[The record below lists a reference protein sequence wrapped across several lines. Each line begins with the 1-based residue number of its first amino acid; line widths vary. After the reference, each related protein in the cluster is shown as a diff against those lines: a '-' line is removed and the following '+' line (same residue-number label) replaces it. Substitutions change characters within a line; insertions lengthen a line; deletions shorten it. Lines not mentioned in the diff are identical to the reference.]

1 MVLFKNK
8 IIFKYLELQIDKENI
23 QRLDNISSKLNKR
36 IFKYI
41 FLDVS
46 KVEILESDEI
56 KKIIK
61 VNNFLKEE
69 GVELIIINGG
79 KYKKRLYNIF
89 EAIKDFN
96 NIKQCN
102 DEINAAL
109 LLKKQ

>member
-1 MVLFKNK
+1 M
-8 IIFKYLELQIDKENI
+8 
-23 QRLDNISSKLNKR
+23 
-36 IFKYI
+36 
-41 FLDVS
+41 
-46 KVEILESDEI
+46 
-56 KKIIK
+56 
-61 VNNFLKEE
+61 KEE